1 MNIEF
6 SKIKSPFHPEHEHM
20 SDLAMRIQ
28 RKVGI
33 EAQELF
39 EKPELKEPVLP
50 RNPVQLS
57 VEFGNSY
64 VAESPEDTYIESEA
78 IEQTAETEIVEQD
91 APSNELEESKAILET
106 FVETD
111 VPSFSDALESELQ
124 PKHEKEESATIN
136 INSKQKKV
144 LIDAPNISPLEAP
157 EEVKTPEEI
166 EAEKIRSAEVERK
179 RAEAAGRYAALLD
192 ESRADYVPVAAS
204 NTEPEKEG
212 LPLASILGVVA
223 SLAAIATAWWV
234 WSLIQAPMSV
244 EQMAESSRQIP
255 VAKVL
260 EPVSVAAATDN
271 SVSFDNLPAEAQIIA
286 DVMEER
292 EIEVGLTQVPK
303 LSHFTQ
309 MDEQSKVSMVA
320 LENNGLL
327 IMELEDEIFED
338 QWL

>member
-6 SKIKSPFHPEHEHM
+6 SKIKSPFHPEHDHM

-39 EKPELKEPVLP
+39 EKPELKEPVIP

-78 IEQTAETEIVEQD
+78 IEQTEQTEI
-91 APSNELEESKAILET
+91 AELEASPVFIESPVINHLET
-106 FVETD
+106 PV
-111 VPSFSDALESELQ
+111 
-124 PKHEKEESATIN
+124 
-136 INSKQKKV
+136 
-144 LIDAPNISPLEAP
+144 
-157 EEVKTPEEI
+157 EVKSPAIDHLETPVEVKSPEEI
-166 EAEKIRSAEVERK
+166 EAEQIRSAEVERK
-179 RAEAAGRYAALLD
+179 RAEAAARYAALLD
-192 ESRADYVPVAAS
+192 ESRADFVPVANS
-204 NTEPEKEG
+204 NSETEKQG
-212 LPLASILGVVA
+212 LPWASILGVVA

-244 EQMAESSRQIP
+244 EQMAESSRQISVSQP
-255 VAKVL
+255 VA
-260 EPVSVAAATDN
+260 PVAVASVADN
-271 SVSFDNLPAEAQIIA
+271 SVSFDDLPAETQIIA
-286 DVMEER
+286 DVMEEG
-292 EIEVGLTQVPK
+292 EVERASGKVTTLT
-303 LSHFTQ
+303 HFTQ
-309 MDEQSKVSMVA
+309 MDEQSKVSMVE
-320 LENNGLL
+320 LENKGLL

>member
-64 VAESPEDTYIESEA
+64 VAESPKDTYIESEA
-78 IEQTAETEIVEQD
+78 VEQTMEVEIVEQV
-91 APSNELEESKAILET
+91 AASHELDESKAL
-106 FVETD
+106 VEATVDRD
-111 VPSFSDALESELQ
+111 VPSLSDVLEQEYQ
-124 PKHEKEESATIN
+124 TTHKEEESAALN
-136 INSKQKKV
+136 KNPKQNEGV
-144 LIDAPNISPLEAP
+144 IQSPEDI
-157 EEVKTPEEI
+157 KTPEEI

-179 RAEAAGRYAALLD
+179 RAEAAARYAALLD

-204 NTEPEKEG
+204 NTEPEKQG
-212 LPLASILGVVA
+212 LPWASILGVAA

-255 VAKVL
+255 VTQVV
-260 EPVSVAAATDN
+260 EPVPVAAATDN

-286 DVMEER
+286 DVMEEG
-292 EIEVGLTQVPK
+292 EVGVGSKQTPK

-309 MDEQSKVSMVA
+309 MDEQSKVSMVE
-320 LENNGLL
+320 LENKGLL

>member
-6 SKIKSPFHPEHEHM
+6 SKIKSPFHPDHDHM

-39 EKPELKEPVLP
+39 EKPELKEPVIP

-78 IEQTAETEIVEQD
+78 IEQTAETEIAEQE
-91 APSNELEESKAILET
+91 AASSELEESKALEEAT
-106 FVETD
+106 IDSSLAD
-111 VPSFSDALESELQ
+111 VRESELQ
-124 PKHEKEESATIN
+124 SIQEKDERARFN
-136 INSKQKKV
+136 QNSQQNEV
-144 LIDAPNISPLEAP
+144 LIESPNNLPLQTP
-157 EEVKTPEEI
+157 EEVKSPEEI
-166 EAEKIRSAEVERK
+166 ESEKIRSAEVERK
-179 RAEAAGRYAALLD
+179 RAEAAARYAALLD

-212 LPLASILGVVA
+212 LPWASILGVVA

-255 VAKVL
+255 VTQVV
-260 EPVSVAAATDN
+260 EPVPVAAATDN

-286 DVMEER
+286 DVMEEG
-292 EIEVGLTQVPK
+292 EVGVGSMQTPK

-309 MDEQSKVSMVA
+309 MDEQSKVSMVE
-320 LENNGLL
+320 LENKGLL

>member
-64 VAESPEDTYIESEA
+64 VAESPKDTYIESEA
-78 IEQTAETEIVEQD
+78 VEQTMEVEIVEQV
-91 APSNELEESKAILET
+91 AASHELDESKAL
-106 FVETD
+106 VEATVDRD
-111 VPSFSDALESELQ
+111 VPSLSDVLEQEYQ
-124 PKHEKEESATIN
+124 TTHKEEESAALN
-136 INSKQKKV
+136 KNPKQNEGV
-144 LIDAPNISPLEAP
+144 IQSPEDI
-157 EEVKTPEEI
+157 KTPEEI

-179 RAEAAGRYAALLD
+179 RAEAAARYAALLD

-212 LPLASILGVVA
+212 LPWASILGVVA

-255 VAKVL
+255 VTQVV
-260 EPVSVAAATDN
+260 EPVPVAAATDN

-286 DVMEER
+286 DVMEEG
-292 EIEVGLTQVPK
+292 EVGVGSMQTPK

-309 MDEQSKVSMVA
+309 MDEQSKVSMVE
-320 LENNGLL
+320 LENKGLL

>member
-39 EKPELKEPVLP
+39 EKPELKEPVIP

-78 IEQTAETEIVEQD
+78 IEQTAEIEIVEQE
-91 APSNELEESKAILET
+91 APSNEIEESKALEEAT
-106 FVETD
+106 ID
-111 VPSFSDALESELQ
+111 PSLADALESELQ
-124 PKHEKEESATIN
+124 SIQEKEEPARFN
-136 INSKQKKV
+136 QNSKQNEV
-144 LIDAPNISPLEAP
+144 LIESPYNLPLETP

-179 RAEAAGRYAALLD
+179 RAEAAARYAALLD
-192 ESRADYVPVAAS
+192 ETRADYVPVAAS
-204 NTEPEKEG
+204 NTAPEKEG
-212 LPLASILGVVA
+212 LPWASILGVVA

-244 EQMAESSRQIP
+244 EQMAESNRQIP
-255 VAKVL
+255 VSQVAAPVL
-260 EPVSVAAATDN
+260 VAAATDN
-271 SVSFDNLPAEAQIIA
+271 SVSFENLPSEAQIIA
-286 DVMEER
+286 DVVEEG
-292 EIEVGLTQVPK
+292 EVEVGLTQAPK
-303 LSHFTQ
+303 LLHFTQ
-309 MDEQSKVSMVA
+309 MDEQSKVSMVE